1 LEETRYMKSRT
12 DHRPPTTDHRPPFL
26 EEASIVLR
34 AGIVGLPNVGKSTLF
49 NALTATRGAESA
61 NYPFS
66 TTGANVGIVNLP
78 DPRLPPLAKIARTSK
93 IVNATVEFVDIAG
106 LAKGASRGEGLGNQF
121 LHHIR
126 ETELVVHVVRCFDD
140 ENVAHVEDTINPRR
154 DIETLNLELILADL
168 ATVEKRRERALKQAK
183 TGDRKAQEEIALLD
197 KLQAAFDEG
206 KPARLA
212 GLTDD
217 ERAKAY
223 HLFLLT
229 MKPMIY
235 VANVAESELTKTETE
250 FTRQIREHAESEGA
264 DYVVISAQL
273 EADLVD
279 LEPEDR
285 PQYLSSLGVME
296 SGLGKLIRGAYHTLG
311 LISFF
316 TAGEKEARAWTIH
329 NGAKAPEAA
338 GTIHSDLERGFIRAE
353 VISYEVLIKAGSTA
367 AAKERG
373 WMRLEGK
380 DYIVQDGDVILFRF
394 NV

>member
-1 LEETRYMKSRT
+1 M
-12 DHRPPTTDHRPPFL
+12 
-26 EEASIVLR
+26 LR

-66 TTGANVGIVNLP
+66 TTGANVGVVNLP
-78 DPRLPPLAKIARTSK
+78 DVRLEPLAKIAGTK
-93 IVNATVEFVDIAG
+93 KLIYATVEFVDIAG
-106 LAKGASRGEGLGNQF
+106 LAKGASQGEGLGNQF

-126 ETELVVHVVRCFDD
+126 ETELIVHVVRSFEN
-140 ENVAHVEDTINPRR
+140 ENVVHIDETISPRR

-168 ATVEKRRERALKQAK
+168 ASVEKRRERVSKQSK
-183 TGDRKAQEEIALLD
+183 TGAKEAIEEMALLD
-197 KLQAAFDEG
+197 KLQAAFDQG

-212 GLTDD
+212 GLTDE
-217 ERAKAY
+217 ERARAY
-223 HLFLLT
+223 NLFLLT

-235 VANVAESELTKTETE
+235 IANVGEADLTGTESD
-250 FTRQIREHAESEGA
+250 FIRQVREHAEGEGG

-279 LEPEDR
+279 LEPEER
-285 PQYLSSLGVME
+285 PQYLASLGVTE
-296 SGLGKLIRGAYHTLG
+296 TGLGKLIRGAYHTLG
-311 LISFF
+311 LISYF
-316 TAGEKEARAWTIH
+316 TAGEKEARAWTIP

-338 GTIHSDLERGFIRAE
+338 GAIHSDLQRGFIRAE
-353 VISYEVLIKAGSTA
+353 VIAYEDMIKAGSAA
-367 AAKERG
+367 AAKEKG

-380 DYIVQDGDVILFRF
+380 EYVVRDGDVILFRF

>member
-1 LEETRYMKSRT
+1 M
-12 DHRPPTTDHRPPFL
+12 
-26 EEASIVLR
+26 LR

-66 TTGANVGIVNLP
+66 TTGVNVGVVNVP
-78 DPRLPPLAKIARTSK
+78 DARLEPLAKIAKTNK
-93 IVNATVEFVDIAG
+93 IVYATVEFIDIAG

-126 ETELVVHVVRCFDD
+126 ETELIIHVVRCFED
-140 ENVAHVEDTINPRR
+140 ENVVHLEETLGPKR

-168 ATVEKRRERALKQAK
+168 ATVEKRRERTSKRAKVGDQAA
-183 TGDRKAQEEIALLD
+183 REELVMLD

-212 GLTDD
+212 GLT
-217 ERAKAY
+217 EEEQEKAY

-235 VANVAESELTKTETE
+235 VANVAESDLSQAETS
-250 FTRQIREHAESEGA
+250 FIRQVREQAESEGS

-273 EADLVD
+273 EAELVD
-279 LEPEDR
+279 LAPEER
-285 PQYLSSLGVME
+285 QQYLASLGVRE
-296 SGLGKLIRGAYHTLG
+296 TGLDQLIRSAYHTLG

-316 TAGEKEARAWTIH
+316 TAGEKEVRAWTIRK
-329 NGAKAPEAA
+329 GAKAPEAA
-338 GTIHSDLERGFIRAE
+338 GVIHSDMERGFIRAE
-353 VISYEVLIKAGSTA
+353 VIAYDDLIKAGSTA
-367 AAKERG
+367 AAREKG
-373 WMRLEGK
+373 LMKLEGRE
-380 DYIVQDGDVILFRF
+380 YLVQDGDVILFRF

>member
-1 LEETRYMKSRT
+1 L
-12 DHRPPTTDHRPPFL
+12 
-26 EEASIVLR
+26 LR

-66 TTGANVGIVNLP
+66 TTGANVGVVNVP
-78 DPRLPPLAKIARTSK
+78 DARLEPLAKIAKTNK
-93 IVNATVEFVDIAG
+93 IVYATVEFVDIAG

-126 ETELVVHVVRCFDD
+126 ETELIVHVVRCFED
-140 ENVAHVEDTINPRR
+140 ENVVHVEETIDAAR

-168 ATVEKRRERALKQAK
+168 ATIEKRRERTTKQAK
-183 TGDRKAQEEIALLD
+183 AGDKNAKEETALLD
-197 KLQAAFDEG
+197 KLQSAFDEG
-206 KPARLA
+206 RPARRA
-212 GLTDD
+212 GLTEE
-217 ERAKAY
+217 ERAKAH

-235 VANVAESELTKTETE
+235 VANVAESDLSKPETA
-250 FTRQIREHAESEGA
+250 FIRQVREQAGGD

-279 LEPEDR
+279 LDPAER
-285 PQYLSSLGVME
+285 PQYLASVGVTE
-296 SGLGKLIRGAYHTLG
+296 TGLGKLIRSAYHTLG
-311 LISFF
+311 LISYF
-316 TAGEKEARAWTIH
+316 TAGEKEARAWTIR

-338 GTIHSDLERGFIRAE
+338 GAIHSDLERGFIRAE
-353 VISYEVLIKAGSTA
+353 VTSYDELIKAGSA
-367 AAKERG
+367 AVAKEKG

-380 DYIVQDGDVILFRF
+380 EYVVRDGDVILFRF

>member
-1 LEETRYMKSRT
+1 M
-12 DHRPPTTDHRPPFL
+12 
-26 EEASIVLR
+26 LR

-66 TTGANVGIVNLP
+66 TTGANVGVVNVP
-78 DPRLPPLAKIARTSK
+78 DPRLEPLAKIAKTTK
-93 IVNATVEFVDIAG
+93 IVYATVEFVDIAG

-126 ETELVVHVVRCFDD
+126 ETELIAHVVRCFED
-140 ENVAHVEDTINPRR
+140 ENVVHVEETINPRR

-168 ATVEKRRERALKQAK
+168 ATVEKRRERTTKQAK
-183 TGDRKAQEEIALLD
+183 VGDKTAKEELALLD

-206 KPARLA
+206 KPARLIR
-212 GLTDD
+212 LTD
-217 ERAKAY
+217 EEKQMAY

-235 VANVAESELTKTETE
+235 VANVAESDLNKPETD
-250 FTRQIREHAESEGA
+250 FIKQVRLHAESEGA

-279 LEPEDR
+279 LEPEER
-285 PQYLSSLGVME
+285 PQYLESLGVSE
-296 SGLGKLIRGAYHTLG
+296 TGLGKLIRGAYHTLG
-311 LISFF
+311 LISYF
-316 TAGEKEARAWTIH
+316 TAGEKEARAWTIR

-338 GTIHSDLERGFIRAE
+338 SAIHSDLERGFIRAQ
-353 VISYEVLIKAGSTA
+353 VVAYDDMISAGSEA

-373 WMRLEGK
+373 KMRLEGK
-380 DYIVQDGDVILFRF
+380 EYVVQDGDVIEFLF

>member
-1 LEETRYMKSRT
+1 
-12 DHRPPTTDHRPPFL
+12 
-26 EEASIVLR
+26 VLR

-66 TTGANVGIVNLP
+66 TTGANVGVVNLP
-78 DPRLPPLAKIARTSK
+78 DVRLEPLAKIVGTK
-93 IVNATVEFVDIAG
+93 KLVYATVEFVDIAG

-126 ETELVVHVVRCFDD
+126 ETELIVHVVRCFEN
-140 ENVAHVEDTINPRR
+140 ENVVHVDETISPQR

-168 ATVEKRRERALKQAK
+168 ATVEKRRERVSKQSK
-183 TGDRKAQEEIALLD
+183 TGAKEAKEELALLD
-197 KLQAAFDEG
+197 KLQTAFDQG

-212 GLTDD
+212 GLTAEEFD
-217 ERAKAY
+217 KAY

-235 VANVAESELTKTETE
+235 LANVSEADLTGSESD
-250 FTRQIREHAESEGA
+250 FIRQVREHAEGEGA

-279 LEPEDR
+279 LEPEER
-285 PQYLSSLGVME
+285 PQYLASLGVTE
-296 SGLGKLIRGAYHTLG
+296 TGLGKLIRGAYHTLG
-311 LISFF
+311 LISYF
-316 TAGEKEARAWTIH
+316 TAGEKEARAWTIP

-338 GTIHSDLERGFIRAE
+338 GAIHSDLQRGFIRAE
-353 VISYEVLIKAGSTA
+353 VIAYDDMIKAGSAA
-367 AAKERG
+367 AAKEKG

-380 DYIVQDGDVILFRF
+380 EYVVRDGDVILFRF

>member
-1 LEETRYMKSRT
+1 M
-12 DHRPPTTDHRPPFL
+12 
-26 EEASIVLR
+26 LR

-61 NYPFS
+61 SYPFS
-66 TTGANVGIVNLP
+66 TTGANVGVVNVP
-78 DPRLPPLAKIARTSK
+78 DARLEPLAKIAKTNK
-93 IVNATVEFVDIAG
+93 IVYATVEFVDIAG

-126 ETELVVHVVRCFDD
+126 ETELVVHVVRCFED
-140 ENVAHVEDTINPRR
+140 ENVVHVEETINPRR

-168 ATVEKRRERALKQAK
+168 ATVEKRRERVTKQAK
-183 TGDRKAQEEIALLD
+183 VGDKTAKEELELLD
-197 KLQAAFDEG
+197 KLQAAFDDG

-217 ERAKAY
+217 EKTKAY

-235 VANVAESELTKTETE
+235 VANVSETDLSKPETD
-250 FTRQIREHAESEGA
+250 FIRQVREHAVSEGA

-279 LEPEDR
+279 LEPEER
-285 PQYLSSLGVME
+285 PEYMASLGVTE
-296 SGLGKLIRGAYHTLG
+296 TGLGKLIRSAYHTLG

-316 TAGEKEARAWTIH
+316 TAGEKEARAWTIRK
-329 NGAKAPEAA
+329 GAKAPEAA
-338 GTIHSDLERGFIRAE
+338 GQIHSDIERGFIRAQVVAYNHMIE
-353 VISYEVLIKAGSTA
+353 AGSEV
-367 AAKERG
+367 AAKEKG

-380 DYIVQDGDVILFRF
+380 EYVVQDGDVIEFRF

>member
-1 LEETRYMKSRT
+1 
-12 DHRPPTTDHRPPFL
+12 
-26 EEASIVLR
+26 VLR

-66 TTGANVGIVNLP
+66 TTGANVGVVNVP
-78 DPRLPPLAKIARTSK
+78 DARLEPLAKIARTNK
-93 IVNATVEFVDIAG
+93 IVYATVEFVDIAG

-126 ETELVVHVVRCFDD
+126 ETELIVHVVRCFED
-140 ENVAHVEDTINPRR
+140 ENVVHVEETINPQR

-168 ATVEKRRERALKQAK
+168 ATVEKRRERTTKQAK
-183 TGDRKAQEEIALLD
+183 VGDKSAKEELALLD

-212 GLTDD
+212 GLT
-217 ERAKAY
+217 EEEKSKAY

-235 VANVAESELTKTETE
+235 VANVAESDLNKPESDLI
-250 FTRQIREHAESEGA
+250 RQVREHAEGEGA

-279 LEPEDR
+279 LEPEER
-285 PQYLSSLGVME
+285 PQYLASLGVTE
-296 SGLGKLIRGAYHTLG
+296 TGLGKLIRGAYHTLG

-316 TAGEKEARAWTIH
+316 TAGEKEARAWTIR

-338 GTIHSDLERGFIRAE
+338 GAIHSDLERGFIRAE
-353 VISYEVLIKAGSTA
+353 VIAYPDMIKCGSSV
-367 AAKERG
+367 AAKEKG
-373 WMRLEGK
+373 LMRLEGK
-380 DYIVQDGDVILFRF
+380 EYVVQDGDVVLFRF

>member
-1 LEETRYMKSRT
+1 L
-12 DHRPPTTDHRPPFL
+12 
-26 EEASIVLR
+26 LR

-66 TTGANVGIVNLP
+66 TTGANVGVVNVP
-78 DPRLPPLAKIARTSK
+78 DARLEPLAKVAKTNK
-93 IVNATVEFVDIAG
+93 IVYATVEFVDIAG

-126 ETELVVHVVRCFDD
+126 ETELIVHVVRCFED
-140 ENVAHVEDTINPRR
+140 ENVVHVEETIDPRR

-168 ATVEKRRERALKQAK
+168 ATVEKRRERTTKQAK
-183 TGDRKAQEEIALLD
+183 TGDKNAKEESALLD
-197 KLQAAFDEG
+197 KLQSAFDEG
-206 KPARLA
+206 RPARLA
-212 GLTDD
+212 GLTDE
-217 ERAKAY
+217 ERARAY

-235 VANVAESELTKTETE
+235 VANVAESDLSQPETA
-250 FTRQIREHAESEGA
+250 FIRQVREQAGDE

-279 LEPEDR
+279 LDPAER
-285 PQYLSSLGVME
+285 PQYLASVGVTE
-296 SGLGKLIRGAYHTLG
+296 TGLGKLIRSAYHTLG
-311 LISFF
+311 LISYF
-316 TAGEKEARAWTIH
+316 TAGEKEARAWTIR

-338 GTIHSDLERGFIRAE
+338 GAIHSDLERGFIRAE
-353 VISYEVLIKAGSTA
+353 VTSYDDLIKAGSSA
-367 AAKERG
+367 IAKEKG

-380 DYIVQDGDVILFRF
+380 EYVVRDGDVILFRF

>member
-1 LEETRYMKSRT
+1 M
-12 DHRPPTTDHRPPFL
+12 
-26 EEASIVLR
+26 LR

-66 TTGANVGIVNLP
+66 TTGANVGVVNVP
-78 DPRLPPLAKIARTSK
+78 DARLEPLAKIAKTNK
-93 IVNATVEFVDIAG
+93 IVPATVEFVDIAG

-126 ETELVVHVVRCFDD
+126 ETELIVHVVRCFEDD
-140 ENVAHVEDTINPRR
+140 NVVHVEDTIDPRR
-154 DIETLNLELILADL
+154 DMETLNLELILADL
-168 ATVEKRRERALKQAK
+168 ASVEKRRERTTKQAK
-183 TGDRKAQEEIALLD
+183 TGDKNAKEEAQLLD

-206 KPARLA
+206 KPARQA
-212 GLTDD
+212 GLT
-217 ERAKAY
+217 EEEKTKAY

-235 VANVAESELTKTETE
+235 VANVAEADLIKPETD
-250 FTRQIREHAESEGA
+250 FIKQVREQAGEE

-279 LEPEDR
+279 LEPAER
-285 PQYLSSLGVME
+285 PQYLASVGVSE
-296 SGLGKLIRGAYHTLG
+296 TGLGKLIRSAYHTLG
-311 LISFF
+311 LISYF
-316 TAGEKEARAWTIH
+316 TAGEKEARAWTIRK
-329 NGAKAPEAA
+329 GAKAPEAA
-338 GTIHSDLERGFIRAE
+338 GAIHSDLERGFIRAE
-353 VISYEVLIKAGSTA
+353 VTSYDDMIKAGSAA
-367 AAKERG
+367 AAKEKG

-380 DYIVQDGDVILFRF
+380 EYVVRDGDVMLFRF

>member
-1 LEETRYMKSRT
+1 
-12 DHRPPTTDHRPPFL
+12 
-26 EEASIVLR
+26 VLR

-66 TTGANVGIVNLP
+66 TTGTNVGVVNVP
-78 DPRLPPLAKIARTSK
+78 DTRLAPLAKIAKTNK
-93 IVNATVEFVDIAG
+93 IVYATVEFVDIAG
-106 LAKGASRGEGLGNQF
+106 LAKGASQGEGLGNQF

-126 ETELVVHVVRCFDD
+126 ETELIVHVVRCFED
-140 ENVAHVEDTINPRR
+140 ENVVHVEETINPQR

-168 ATVEKRRERALKQAK
+168 ASVEKRRERVTKQVKVGDKAAK
-183 TGDRKAQEEIALLD
+183 EEIELLD

-217 ERAKAY
+217 EKAKAF

-235 VANVAESELTKTETE
+235 VANVAETDLNKPETD
-250 FTRQIREHAESEGA
+250 FIKQVREHAESEGA

-279 LEPEDR
+279 LEPEER
-285 PQYLSSLGVME
+285 PQYLESLGVTE
-296 SGLGKLIRGAYHTLG
+296 TGLGKLIRSAYHTLG

-316 TAGEKEARAWTIH
+316 TAGEKEARAWTIRQ
-329 NGAKAPEAA
+329 GAKAPEAA
-338 GTIHSDLERGFIRAE
+338 GAIHSDLERGFIRAE
-353 VISYEVLIKAGSTA
+353 VIAYNDMIKSGSSA
-367 AAKERG
+367 AAKEKG
-373 WMRLEGK
+373 LMRLEGK
-380 DYIVQDGDVILFRF
+380 EYVVKDGDVMLFRF

>member
-1 LEETRYMKSRT
+1 M
-12 DHRPPTTDHRPPFL
+12 
-26 EEASIVLR
+26 LR

-61 NYPFS
+61 KYPFS
-66 TTGANVGIVNLP
+66 TTGSNVGVVNLP
-78 DPRLPPLAKIARTSK
+78 DARLEPLAKIAKTTK
-93 IVNATVEFVDIAG
+93 IVYATVEFVDIAG

-126 ETELVVHVVRCFDD
+126 ETELVVHVVRCFED
-140 ENVAHVEDTINPRR
+140 ENIVHVEETINPQR

-168 ATVEKRRERALKQAK
+168 ATVEKRRERTTKQVKVGDKSAK
-183 TGDRKAQEEIALLD
+183 DELALLD
-197 KLQAAFDEG
+197 KLEAAFNDG

-212 GLTDD
+212 GLTD
-217 ERAKAY
+217 EEKKQAY

-235 VANVAESELTKTETE
+235 VANVAESDLNKPETD
-250 FTRQIREHAESEGA
+250 FIRQVREHAESEGA

-279 LEPEDR
+279 LEPEER
-285 PQYLSSLGVME
+285 PQYLAELGVTE
-296 SGLGKLIRGAYHTLG
+296 TGLGKLIRSAYHTLG

-316 TAGEKEARAWTIH
+316 TAGEKEARAWTIR

-338 GTIHSDLERGFIRAE
+338 GAIHSDLERGFIRAQ
-353 VISYEVLIKAGSTA
+353 VVAYGDMINAGSEA
-367 AAKERG
+367 AAKEKG

-380 DYIVQDGDVILFRF
+380 EYVVKDGDVVLFRF

>member
-1 LEETRYMKSRT
+1 M
-12 DHRPPTTDHRPPFL
+12 
-26 EEASIVLR
+26 LR

-66 TTGANVGIVNLP
+66 TTGTNVGVVNVQ
-78 DPRLPPLAKIARTSK
+78 DARLPPLAKIAKTSK
-93 IVNATVEFVDIAG
+93 IVYATVEFVDIAG
-106 LAKGASRGEGLGNQF
+106 LAKGASQGEGLGNQF

-126 ETELVVHVVRCFDD
+126 ETEVIVHVVRCFED
-140 ENVAHVEDTINPRR
+140 ENVVHVEETINPQR

-168 ATVEKRRERALKQAK
+168 ASVEKRRERVTKQVK
-183 TGDRKAQEEIALLD
+183 TGDKAAKEEIELLD

-217 ERAKAY
+217 EKAKAF

-235 VANVAESELTKTETE
+235 VANVAETDLNKPETD
-250 FTRQIREHAESEGA
+250 FIRQVREHAESEGA
-264 DYVVISAQL
+264 DYIVISAQL

-279 LEPEDR
+279 LEPEER
-285 PQYLSSLGVME
+285 PQYLESLGVTETGM
-296 SGLGKLIRGAYHTLG
+296 GKLTRGAYHTLG

-316 TAGEKEARAWTIH
+316 TAGEKEARAWTIRQ
-329 NGAKAPEAA
+329 GAKAPEAA
-338 GTIHSDLERGFIRAE
+338 GAIHSDLERGFIRAE
-353 VISYEVLIKAGSTA
+353 VIAYDDMIKCGSAA
-367 AAKERG
+367 AAKEKG
-373 WMRLEGK
+373 LMRLEGK
-380 DYIVQDGDVILFRF
+380 EYVVKDGDVMLFRF

>member
-1 LEETRYMKSRT
+1 M
-12 DHRPPTTDHRPPFL
+12 
-26 EEASIVLR
+26 LR

-66 TTGANVGIVNLP
+66 TTGTNVGVVSVP
-78 DPRLPPLAKIARTSK
+78 DARLPPLAKIAKTTK
-93 IVNATVEFVDIAG
+93 IVYATVEFVDIAG
-106 LAKGASRGEGLGNQF
+106 LARGASHGEGLGNQF

-126 ETELVVHVVRCFDD
+126 ETELIVHVVRCFED
-140 ENVAHVEDTINPRR
+140 ENVIHVEETINPQR
-154 DIETLNLELILADL
+154 DIETLNLELVLADL
-168 ATVEKRRERALKQAK
+168 ATVEKRRERVTKQVK
-183 TGDRKAQEEIALLD
+183 TGDKAAKDEIALLD
-197 KLQAAFDEG
+197 KLQAAFDDG
-206 KPARLA
+206 QPARLA

-217 ERAKAY
+217 EKAQAY

-235 VANVAESELTKTETE
+235 VANVAEADLNKLETA
-250 FTRQIREHAESEGA
+250 FIQQVRTHAESEGA

-279 LEPEDR
+279 LEPEER
-285 PQYLSSLGVME
+285 PQYLAELGVTE
-296 SGLGKLIRGAYHTLG
+296 TGLGKLIRGAYHTLG

-316 TAGEKEARAWTIH
+316 TAGEKEARAWTIPK
-329 NGAKAPEAA
+329 GAKAPAAA

-353 VISYEVLIKAGSTA
+353 VIAYNDMIKCGSA
-367 AAKERG
+367 VAAKEKG
-373 WMRLEGK
+373 LMRLEGK
-380 DYIVQDGDVILFRF
+380 EHVVQDGDVMLFRF

>member
-1 LEETRYMKSRT
+1 L
-12 DHRPPTTDHRPPFL
+12 
-26 EEASIVLR
+26 LR

-66 TTGANVGIVNLP
+66 TTGANVGVVNVP
-78 DPRLPPLAKIARTSK
+78 DARLEPLAKIAKTNK
-93 IVNATVEFVDIAG
+93 IVYATVEFVDIAG

-126 ETELVVHVVRCFDD
+126 ETELIVHVVRCFED
-140 ENVAHVEDTINPRR
+140 ENVVHVEETIDPRR

-168 ATVEKRRERALKQAK
+168 ATVEKRRERTTKQAK
-183 TGDRKAQEEIALLD
+183 TGDKNAKEESALLD
-197 KLQAAFDEG
+197 KLQSAFDEG
-206 KPARLA
+206 RPARLA
-212 GLTDD
+212 GLTDE
-217 ERAKAY
+217 ERARAY

-235 VANVAESELTKTETE
+235 VANVAESDLSKPETA
-250 FTRQIREHAESEGA
+250 FIRQVREQAGDE

-279 LEPEDR
+279 LDPAER
-285 PQYLSSLGVME
+285 PQYLASVGVTE
-296 SGLGKLIRGAYHTLG
+296 TGLGKLIRSAYHTLG
-311 LISFF
+311 LISYF
-316 TAGEKEARAWTIH
+316 TAGEKEARAWTIR

-338 GTIHSDLERGFIRAE
+338 GAIHSDLERGFIRAE
-353 VISYEVLIKAGSTA
+353 VTSYDDLIKAGSSA
-367 AAKERG
+367 IAKEKG

-380 DYIVQDGDVILFRF
+380 EYVVRDGDVILFRF

>member
-1 LEETRYMKSRT
+1 L
-12 DHRPPTTDHRPPFL
+12 
-26 EEASIVLR
+26 LR

-66 TTGANVGIVNLP
+66 TTGANVGVVNVP
-78 DPRLPPLAKIARTSK
+78 DARLEPLAKVAKTNK
-93 IVNATVEFVDIAG
+93 IVYATVEFVDIAG
-106 LAKGASRGEGLGNQF
+106 LAKGASLGEGLGNQF

-126 ETELVVHVVRCFDD
+126 ETELIVHVVRCFED
-140 ENVAHVEDTINPRR
+140 ENVVHVEETIDPRR

-168 ATVEKRRERALKQAK
+168 ATVEKRRERTTKQAK
-183 TGDRKAQEEIALLD
+183 TGDKNAKEESALLD
-197 KLQAAFDEG
+197 KLQSAFDEG
-206 KPARLA
+206 RPARLA
-212 GLTDD
+212 GLT
-217 ERAKAY
+217 EEEKARAY

-235 VANVAESELTKTETE
+235 VANVAESDLSKPETA
-250 FTRQIREHAESEGA
+250 FIRQVREQAGDE

-279 LEPEDR
+279 LDPAER
-285 PQYLSSLGVME
+285 PQYLASVGVTE
-296 SGLGKLIRGAYHTLG
+296 TGLGKLIRSAYHTLG
-311 LISFF
+311 LISYF
-316 TAGEKEARAWTIH
+316 TAGEKEARAWTIR

-338 GTIHSDLERGFIRAE
+338 GAIHSDLERGFIRAE
-353 VISYEVLIKAGSTA
+353 VTSYDDLIKAGSAA
-367 AAKERG
+367 AAKEKG

-380 DYIVQDGDVILFRF
+380 EYVVRDGDVILFRF

>member
-1 LEETRYMKSRT
+1 M
-12 DHRPPTTDHRPPFL
+12 
-26 EEASIVLR
+26 LR

-61 NYPFS
+61 SYPFS
-66 TTGANVGIVNLP
+66 TTGANVGVVSVP
-78 DPRLPPLAKIARTSK
+78 DVRLEPLAKIAKTNK
-93 IVNATVEFVDIAG
+93 IVYATVEFVDIAG

-121 LHHIR
+121 LHYVR
-126 ETELVVHVVRCFDD
+126 ETEVIVHVVRCFED
-140 ENVAHVEDTINPRR
+140 ENVIHVEETINPKR

-168 ATVEKRRERALKQAK
+168 ASVEKRRERTTKQAK
-183 TGDRKAQEEIALLD
+183 VGDKSAKEELELLD

-217 ERAKAY
+217 EKAKAY

-235 VANVAESELTKTETE
+235 AANVAEADLNKPETD
-250 FTRQIREHAESEGA
+250 FIRQVRQHAKSEGA

-279 LEPEDR
+279 LEPEER
-285 PQYLSSLGVME
+285 TQYLTELGVTE
-296 SGLGKLIRGAYHTLG
+296 TGLGQLIRSAYHTLG

-316 TAGEKEARAWTIH
+316 TAGEKEARAWTIR

-338 GTIHSDLERGFIRAE
+338 GAIHSDLERGFIRAQ
-353 VISYEVLIKAGSTA
+353 VIAYNDMIKAGSEA
-367 AAKERG
+367 AAKEKG

-380 DYIVQDGDVILFRF
+380 EYVVKDADVILFRF

>member
-1 LEETRYMKSRT
+1 
-12 DHRPPTTDHRPPFL
+12 
-26 EEASIVLR
+26 VLR

-61 NYPFS
+61 SYPFS
-66 TTGANVGIVNLP
+66 TTGANVGVVNVP
-78 DPRLPPLAKIARTSK
+78 DARLEPLAKIAKTNK
-93 IVNATVEFVDIAG
+93 IVYATVEFVDIAG

-126 ETELVVHVVRCFDD
+126 ETELIVHVVRCFED
-140 ENVAHVEDTINPRR
+140 ENVVHVEETINPRR

-168 ATVEKRRERALKQAK
+168 ATVEKRRERVTKQAK
-183 TGDRKAQEEIALLD
+183 VGDKTAKEELELLD
-197 KLQAAFDEG
+197 KLQAAFDDG

-217 ERAKAY
+217 EKAKAY

-235 VANVAESELTKTETE
+235 VANVSESDLSKPETD
-250 FTRQIREHAESEGA
+250 FIRQVREHAESEGA
-264 DYVVISAQL
+264 DRVVISAQL

-279 LEPEDR
+279 LEAEERPE
-285 PQYLSSLGVME
+285 YLSGLGVTE
-296 SGLGKLIRGAYHTLG
+296 TGLGKLIRGAYHTLG

-316 TAGEKEARAWTIH
+316 TAGEKEARAWTIRK
-329 NGAKAPEAA
+329 GAKAPEAA
-338 GTIHSDLERGFIRAE
+338 GEIHSDIQRGFIRAQ
-353 VISYEVLIKAGSTA
+353 VIAYNHMIEAGSEV
-367 AAKERG
+367 AAKEKG

-380 DYIVQDGDVILFRF
+380 EYVVQDGDVIEFRF

>member
-1 LEETRYMKSRT
+1 M
-12 DHRPPTTDHRPPFL
+12 
-26 EEASIVLR
+26 LR

-61 NYPFS
+61 SYPFS
-66 TTGANVGIVNLP
+66 TTGSNVGVVNVP
-78 DPRLPPLAKIARTSK
+78 DSRLEPLARIVKTSK
-93 IVNATVEFVDIAG
+93 IVYATVEFVDIAG

-126 ETELVVHVVRCFDD
+126 ETELIVHVVRCFED
-140 ENVAHVEDTINPRR
+140 ENVVHVEETINPRR
-154 DIETLNLELILADL
+154 DIETLNLELVLADL
-168 ATVEKRRERALKQAK
+168 ATVEKRRERVTKQAK
-183 TGDRKAQEEIALLD
+183 VGDKAAKEELELLD
-197 KLQAAFDEG
+197 KLQAAFDDG

-217 ERAKAY
+217 EKAKAY

-235 VANVAESELTKTETE
+235 VANVSENDLSKPETD
-250 FTRQIREHAESEGA
+250 FIRQVREHAESEGA
-264 DYVVISAQL
+264 DHVVISGRL

-279 LEPEDR
+279 LEAEERPE
-285 PQYLSSLGVME
+285 YLTSLGVTE
-296 SGLGKLIRGAYHTLG
+296 TGLGKLIRGAYHTLG
-311 LISFF
+311 LISYF

-329 NGAKAPEAA
+329 KGAKAPEAA
-338 GTIHSDLERGFIRAE
+338 GEIHSDIERGFIRAQ
-353 VISYEVLIKAGSTA
+353 VIAYNHYIEAGSEV
-367 AAKERG
+367 AAKEKG

-380 DYIVQDGDVILFRF
+380 EYVVQDGDVIEFRF